1 MIKLDET
8 QGKNYLSFT
17 NFNLYQMLPEIVIG
31 HHYYRGTNHVFVYYK
46 FAEDQHHLDY
56 WSEAHIEVEIS
67 PRKDV
72 FNPSQVDFLNPSRL
86 LLSVPALDVF
96 NHVEKQILGLV
107 LEKDG
112 SSLEPPRDNYT
123 EIGQILTIAKANE
136 IGQIILIV
144 NLVEIGLFEI
154 VKVAEIA
161 VAELEIAVLNVEVGL
176 HVEEMTPHDQHWT
189 NDDEG
194 FTMDVARQHALDDD

>member
-1 MIKLDET
+1 M
-8 QGKNYLSFT
+8 
-17 NFNLYQMLPEIVIG
+17 
-31 HHYYRGTNHVFVYYK
+31 
-46 FAEDQHHLDY
+46 
-56 WSEAHIEVEIS
+56 
-67 PRKDV
+67 
-72 FNPSQVDFLNPSRL
+72 
-86 LLSVPALDVF
+86 
-96 NHVEKQILGLV
+96 GLV

-194 FTMDVARQHALDDD
+194 FTMDVARQHALGDDWDDAGHDEHSQRRQHRGPIGDSPSALAEGQNEKEKEVSNAADLR